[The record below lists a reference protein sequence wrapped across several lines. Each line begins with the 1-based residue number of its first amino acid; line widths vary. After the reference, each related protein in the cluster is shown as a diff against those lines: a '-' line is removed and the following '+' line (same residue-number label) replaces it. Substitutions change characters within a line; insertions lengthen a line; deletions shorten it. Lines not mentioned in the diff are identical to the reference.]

1 MGRVA
6 ILVLSV
12 FIFGACA
19 SRLSQQEVRIACEGL
34 IHEVRHKIQA
44 DKIIEL
50 NKTIKGK
57 TLYIRRLQFLSD
69 RAVNVDSLSRAK
81 AVEWGLVKV
90 DSTAGQEENNGKV
103 EKNGREK
110 SKKKE

>member
-1 MGRVA
+1 MKRVA

-34 IHEVRHKIQA
+34 IHEVRHKIQD

-50 NKTIKGK
+50 NKTIKGN
-57 TLYIRRLQFLSD
+57 TLYIRRLQFLSN

-81 AVEWGLVKV
+81 AVEWGLVRV
-90 DSTAGQEENNGKV
+90 DSTAGQEENKGKA
-103 EKNGREK
+103 GRAK
-110 SKKKE
+110 SKKK